1 MSSQAFIEACKL
13 YDSWRSLQS
22 LCAIEPK
29 GGLARMEAA
38 RALRLFLRVRRGL

>member
-1 MSSQAFIEACKL
+1 MTANDFIEACKL
-13 YDSWRSLQS
+13 YDSWRRLQG

-29 GGLARMEAA
+29 GGPVRMDAA